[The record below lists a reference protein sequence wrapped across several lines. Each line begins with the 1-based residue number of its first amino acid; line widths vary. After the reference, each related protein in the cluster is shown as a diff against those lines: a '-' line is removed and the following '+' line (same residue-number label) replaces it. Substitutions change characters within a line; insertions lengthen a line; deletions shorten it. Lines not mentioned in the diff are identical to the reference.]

1 MAALPLF
8 TFERI
13 DRITDW
19 KMEEIEKIALVFAH
33 DHLILHAVIVALCM
47 AAMLVAMTADLVT
60 GIQKAKQR
68 GEATTS
74 KGLKKTAAK
83 AEKYFMP
90 FMVTVCIDFISSV
103 VVPVPVFS
111 MLWAAYCCLCEWK
124 SVRESVWKKEEI
136 AQQERT
142 LRVLIENKD
151 DIVRLMKELQEE
163 GKSEK

>member
-1 MAALPLF
+1 
-8 TFERI
+8 
-13 DRITDW
+13 
-19 KMEEIEKIALVFAH
+19 MEEIEKIAVVFAH
-33 DHLILHAVIVALCM
+33 DHLLLHTVIIALCM
-47 AAMLVAMTADLVT
+47 AAMLISMIADLIT

-83 AEKYFMP
+83 AEKYFLP

-103 VVPVPVFS
+103 IVPIPAFS

-142 LRVLIENKD
+142 LRVLIENKE
-151 DIVRLMKELQEE
+151 DIIKLIKEVQNDA
-163 GKSEK
+163 SER

>member
-1 MAALPLF
+1 
-8 TFERI
+8 
-13 DRITDW
+13 
-19 KMEEIEKIALVFAH
+19 MEELTKITLSFVH
-33 DHLILHAVIVALCM
+33 DHLLLHAVIVALCM
-47 AAMLVAMTADLVT
+47 AAMLIAMTADLIT
-60 GIQKAKQR
+60 GIQKAKAR

-83 AEKYFMP
+83 AEKYFLP

-103 VVPVPVFS
+103 IIPIPAFS

-142 LRVLIENKD
+142 LRVLIENKE
-151 DIVRLMKELQEE
+151 DIIRLIKEVQTNE
-163 GKSEK
+163 S

>member
-1 MAALPLF
+1 MEDELVEMF
-8 TFERI
+8 HTFARE
-13 DRITDW
+13 
-19 KMEEIEKIALVFAH
+19 
-33 DHLILHAVIVALCM
+33 HLMLHALIISICM
-47 AAMLVAMTADLVT
+47 AAILISMTADLIT

-74 KGLKKTAAK
+74 KGLKKTATK
-83 AEKYFMP
+83 AEKYFLP

-103 VVPVPVFS
+103 FIPMPVFS

-124 SVRESVWKKEEI
+124 SVREAVWQKEEI

-151 DIVRLMKELQEE
+151 DIIKLIKDLQSNEQ
-163 GKSEK
+163 K

>member
-1 MAALPLF
+1 
-8 TFERI
+8 
-13 DRITDW
+13 
-19 KMEEIEKIALVFAH
+19 MEEIEQIAVVFAH
-33 DHLILHAVIVALCM
+33 DHLYLHTVIIALCM
-47 AAMLVAMTADLVT
+47 AAMLVSMIADLIT
-60 GIQKAKQR
+60 GIHKARLR

-83 AEKYFMP
+83 AEKYFLP

-103 VVPVPVFS
+103 LIPIPAFS

-142 LRVLIENKD
+142 LRVLIENKE
-151 DIVRLMKELQEE
+151 DIIKLIKEIQADET
-163 GKSEK
+163 K